1 MINNINSSSKHI
13 YAAGSSTLP
22 YITYNSTNPAQ
33 GCLRINGSEMEVFDG
48 SSWIKIYP
56 SSANVGLNTEAE
68 AAIDWAIKRMKR
80 EKEWYELA
88 TTNEAVRIALDQLEQ
103 AQTRLE
109 LTAHLARDYDKET
122 TS

>member
-1 MINNINSSSKHI
+1 MINTINSSSKHI
-13 YAAGSSTLP
+13 YAAGGSSLP
-22 YITYNSTNPAQ
+22 YISYNSNNPAQ

-48 SSWIKIYP
+48 QSWMKIYP

-68 AAIDWAIKRMKR
+68 AAIDWAVKRMKQ

-103 AQTRLE
+103 ARTRLE
-109 LTAHLARDYDKET
+109 LTAHLARDYEQT